1 MKINRFGLYIEDFAY
16 TRCMVGGTM
25 KKSNVSK
32 LLVLALVLTL
42 TLFITACGN
51 GEKPIETEKFTVIFD
66 VNAGD
71 DNVQNEPD
79 TVRIDSGK
87 TVSKPSP
94 DPIRNGYD
102 FMGWYENADGVG
114 QVYDFNTPVTKNN
127 FVLYAK
133 WAVTIIYHQVTFDYA
148 DERADLEV
156 QIADLNAISAPQV
169 PTRTSY
175 RFDGW
180 YMDAAYSSAYNF
192 ESRVDSNF
200 TLYAKWIEVVSVT
213 FNFNYEGAENPLV
226 QIIDIDTIPMEPSIP
241 TRENFNFAGWFT
253 DEDLTQPYGFDAA
266 NSSVMVYAKWIDST
280 SSNTFSVEFV
290 FNYEGA
296 PENIVTTVVDGGVI
310 VQPNTLRTNYRFQ
323 GWYIDNETFINR
335 FNPSTP
341 VTDDLVLYA
350 KWVRVYQLSY
360 DYNYSGAINPQPSVV
375 DENTPITQPQSP
387 ARMGYTF
394 AGWSNASKGLI
405 GYNFQSGIQS
415 DTTVFAQWSKI
426 HVFEAEYLDFSDF
439 FGWGFSGNATGT
451 DAIVADTDGQ
461 GAASNGHFVTYL
473 YGKGITLTYD
483 IYSDRAVS
491 DVTLTLRLSGEVKD
505 FFIQSTKTPGVLEQE
520 PVYTIKVNG
529 QSIQYSKI
537 YFVDVPSQSSN
548 TLLPFQDFVISVNI
562 SLVEGKNTFQ
572 LITDNE
578 LLMGGTMSAT
588 APMVDCLKLT
598 TYAVLTWT
606 PKLDNY

>member
-1 MKINRFGLYIEDFAY
+1 
-16 TRCMVGGTM
+16 M

-32 LLVLALVLTL
+32 LLVLSLLL
-42 TLFITACGN
+42 SLGLFITACGG
-51 GEKPIETEKFTVIFD
+51 GEKPIETEKYTVIFD

-71 DNVQNEPD
+71 DIVQNEPD
-79 TVRIDSGK
+79 TVRVESGK

-102 FMGWYENADGVG
+102 FMGWYENAEGDGS
-114 QVYDFNTPVTKNN
+114 VYDFSKPITKNN
-127 FVLYAK
+127 FLLYAK
-133 WAVTIIYHQVTFDYA
+133 WSVTILYHEVTFDYV
-148 DERADLEV
+148 DDRADLTL
-156 QIADLNAISAPQV
+156 QIAEGSAVASPQT
-169 PTRTSY
+169 PTREGY

-180 YMDAAYSSAYNF
+180 FIDAEYSSAYNF
-192 ESRVDSNF
+192 DSIVESNF
-200 TLYAKWIEVVSVT
+200 ILYAKWIAVVSVT
-213 FNFNYEGAENPLV
+213 FNFNYEGSINPVV
-226 QIIDIDTIPMEPSIP
+226 QTIDVFGVPTEPTLP
-241 TRENFNFAGWFT
+241 TRENFNFAGWFK
-253 DEDLTQPYGFDAA
+253 DEDFTQPYDFETVQ
-266 NSSVMVYAKWIDST
+266 SSITLYAKWIDST

-290 FNYEGA
+290 FNYDGA
-296 PENIVTTVVDGGVI
+296 PANVISEVVEGGVI
-310 VQPNTLRTNYRFQ
+310 VQPNTTRTNYRFQ
-323 GWYIDNETFINR
+323 GWYLDNETFLNR
-335 FNPSTP
+335 FNASTP

-360 DYNYSGAINPQPSVV
+360 DYNYTGAINPQPISV

-387 ARMGYTF
+387 SRIGYTF
-394 AGWSNASKGLI
+394 AGWSNLSNGLI
-405 GYNFQSGIQS
+405 GYDFQAGVEA
-415 DTTVFAQWSKI
+415 DTTIYAQWSKV
-426 HVFEAEYLDFSDF
+426 HVFEAEYLDFSNF

-451 DAIVADTDGQ
+451 DAILEDINGLAG
-461 GAASNGHFVTYL
+461 ASNGHFVTYL
-473 YGKGITLTYD
+473 YGKGITLNYD

-491 DVTLTLRLSGEVKD
+491 NVTLTLRLSGEVKD

-529 QSIQYSKI
+529 QTIQYTKI
-537 YFVDVPSQSSN
+537 YFTNVPSQSSN

-562 SLVEGKNTFQ
+562 NLVAGKNTFQ

>member
-1 MKINRFGLYIEDFAY
+1 
-16 TRCMVGGTM
+16 MVGGKM

-32 LLVLALVLTL
+32 LLVLSLLL
-42 TLFITACGN
+42 SLGLFITACGG
-51 GEKPIETEKFTVIFD
+51 GEKPIETEKYTVIFD

-71 DNVQNEPD
+71 DIVQNEPD
-79 TVRIDSGK
+79 TVRVESGK
-87 TVSKPSP
+87 AVSKPSP

-102 FMGWYENADGVG
+102 FMGWYENAEGDGS
-114 QVYDFNTPVTKNN
+114 VYDFNKPVTKNN
-127 FVLYAK
+127 FMLYAK
-133 WAVTIIYHQVTFDYA
+133 WSVTILYHEVTFDYV
-148 DERADLEV
+148 DERADLTL
-156 QIADLNAISAPQV
+156 QIADGSAVASPQT
-169 PTRTSY
+169 PTREGY

-180 YMDAAYSSAYNF
+180 FIDAEYSSAYNF
-192 ESRVDSNF
+192 ESIVESNF
-200 TLYAKWIEVVSVT
+200 TLYAKWIAVVSVT
-213 FNFNYEGAENPLV
+213 FNFNYEGAANPIV
-226 QIIDIDTIPMEPSIP
+226 QTIDVNGIPSEPTLP
-241 TRENFNFAGWFT
+241 TRENFNFAGWFK
-253 DEDLTQPYGFDAA
+253 DEDFTQPYDFEAVQ
-266 NSSVMVYAKWIDST
+266 SSITLYAKWIDST

-296 PENIVTTVVDGGVI
+296 PANVLSEVVEGGVI
-310 VQPNTLRTNYRFQ
+310 VQPSTTRTNYRFQ
-323 GWYIDNETFINR
+323 GWYLDNETFLNR
-335 FNPSTP
+335 FNASTP

-360 DYNYSGAINPQPSVV
+360 DYNYAGAINPQAVVV
-375 DENTPITQPQSP
+375 DENAPITQPQSP
-387 ARMGYTF
+387 SRIGYTF
-394 AGWSNASKGLI
+394 AGWSNLSNGLI
-405 GYNFQSGIQS
+405 GYDFQAGVQA
-415 DTTVFAQWSKI
+415 DTTIYAQWSKV
-426 HVFEAEYLDFSDF
+426 HVFEAEYLDFSNF

-451 DAIVADTDGQ
+451 DAILEDANGLA
-461 GAASNGHFVTYL
+461 GASNGHFVTYL
-473 YGKGITLTYD
+473 YGKGITLNYD

-491 DVTLTLRLSGEVKD
+491 NVTLTLRLSGEVKD

-529 QSIQYSKI
+529 QTIQYSKI
-537 YFVDVPSQSSN
+537 YFTNVPSQSSN

-562 SLVEGKNTFQ
+562 SLVAGKNTFQ

>member
-1 MKINRFGLYIEDFAY
+1 
-16 TRCMVGGTM
+16 M

-32 LLVLALVLTL
+32 LLVLSLLL
-42 TLFITACGN
+42 SLGLFITACGG
-51 GEKPIETEKFTVIFD
+51 GEKPIETEKYTVIFD

-71 DNVQNEPD
+71 DIVQNEPD
-79 TVRIDSGK
+79 TVRVESGK

-94 DPIRNGYD
+94 DPIRSGYD
-102 FMGWYENADGVG
+102 FMGWYENAEGDGS
-114 QVYDFNTPVTKNN
+114 VYDFSKPVTKNN
-127 FVLYAK
+127 FILYAK
-133 WAVTIIYHQVTFDYA
+133 WSVTILYHEVTFDYV
-148 DERADLEV
+148 DDRADLTL
-156 QIADLNAISAPQV
+156 QIAEGSAVASPQT
-169 PTRTSY
+169 PTREGY

-180 YMDAAYSSAYNF
+180 FIDAEYSSAYNF
-192 ESRVDSNF
+192 DSIVESNF
-200 TLYAKWIEVVSVT
+200 ILYAKWIAVVSVT
-213 FNFNYEGAENPLV
+213 FNFNYEGSINPVV
-226 QIIDIDTIPMEPSIP
+226 QTIDVFGVPTEPTLP
-241 TRENFNFAGWFT
+241 TRENFNFAGWFK
-253 DEDLTQPYGFDAA
+253 DEDFTQPYDFETVQ
-266 NSSVMVYAKWIDST
+266 SSITLYAKWIDST

-296 PENIVTTVVDGGVI
+296 PANVLLEVVEGGVI
-310 VQPNTLRTNYRFQ
+310 VQPNTTRTNYRFQ
-323 GWYIDNETFINR
+323 GWYLDNETFLNR
-335 FNPSTP
+335 FNTSTP

-350 KWVRVYQLSY
+350 KWARVYQLSY
-360 DYNYSGAINPQPSVV
+360 DYNYTGAINPQPISV

-387 ARMGYTF
+387 SRIGYTF
-394 AGWSNASKGLI
+394 AGWSNLSNGLI
-405 GYNFQSGIQS
+405 GYDFQAGVEA
-415 DTTVFAQWSKI
+415 DTTIYAQWSKV
-426 HVFEAEYLDFSDF
+426 HVFEAEYLDFSNF

-451 DAIVADTDGQ
+451 DAILEDINGLAG
-461 GAASNGHFVTYL
+461 ASNGHFVTYL
-473 YGKGITLTYD
+473 YGKGITLNYD

-491 DVTLTLRLSGEVKD
+491 NVTLTLRLSGEVKD

-529 QSIQYSKI
+529 QTIQYTKI
-537 YFVDVPSQSSN
+537 YFTNVPSQSSN

-562 SLVEGKNTFQ
+562 NLVAGKNTFQ